1 MTIQLLRNRVGWLET
16 AIKNMVKT
24 GPNNFCCSYCIP
36 EAPAPERWVID
47 DFNMGLKCPHG
58 CDEKTIMVCTI
69 CDVEAVNKGGE
80 HWSCLS
86 CDDYDGIEE
95 VNMKEW
101 YK

>member
-1 MTIQLLRNRVGWLET
+1 MTTMLQDRVRWLET

-36 EAPAPERWVID
+36 EAPAPERWVVD
-47 DFNMGLKCPHG
+47 DFKMGLKCPHG

-69 CDVEAVNKGGE
+69 CGVEPLNKGGE
-80 HWSCLS
+80 LWMCPT
-86 CDDYDGIEE
+86 CNDYDGIEE

-101 YK
+101 YE